1 MIDLFKKKD
10 LIAAAGRA
18 RLEEQKKTA
27 LTNIQ
32 KNRDAALKQLDIQYA
47 SADKAKKSFGY
58 IGIIFLTVLFGS
70 IFLNDLI
77 KLCIYYFNCLRD
89 WWRHESSNKK
99 KSQENK
105 KIESEVP
112 ELRIEMQ
119 QDYLDHLDAS
129 LEQVYFKLVKVNA
142 KMSNK

>member
-1 MIDLFKKKD
+1 M
-10 LIAAAGRA
+10 AAAGRA
-18 RLEEQKKTA
+18 RIEEQKQTA

-47 SADKAKKSFGY
+47 SADKAKQSFGY
-58 IGIIFLTVLFGS
+58 IGITFLAALFGS

-77 KLCIYYFNCLRD
+77 KLCVYYFNCFRD
-89 WWRHESSNKK
+89 WWRHESAIKK

-112 ELRIEMQ
+112 ELRIEME

-142 KMSNK
+142 RTTKK